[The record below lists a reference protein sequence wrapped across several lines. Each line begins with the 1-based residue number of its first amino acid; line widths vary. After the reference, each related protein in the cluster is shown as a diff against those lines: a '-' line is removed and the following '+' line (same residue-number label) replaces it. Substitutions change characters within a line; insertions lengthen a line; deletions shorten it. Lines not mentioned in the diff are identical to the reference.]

1 MALIPFLVIKTLLL
15 GNIFTFF
22 QGTALCRQNQ
32 HTDLVNL
39 LVSQAKSTTTSES
52 VQSRDHF
59 WFCTASACHAL
70 TVRVT
75 VGSLCTTYLYLRI
88 CWSRLCFTAI
98 IITRTPL
105 LVHIN
110 KLPTVFIPEPSVLSY
125 LDRENRTRQLLHADW
140 DSVNQPDLCRSHHTA
155 RAEFVFISDTSGQ
168 NAVQNAHR
176 SPVAY
181 RDM

>member
-110 KLPTVFIPEPSVLSY
+110 KQTYSLYS
-125 LDRENRTRQLLHADW
+125 
-140 DSVNQPDLCRSHHTA
+140 
-155 RAEFVFISDTSGQ
+155 RAF
-168 NAVQNAHR
+168 
-176 SPVAY
+176 SPVISRQREQNPSTFTCRLGQRQSA
-181 RDM
+181 RSLQIASHCTCGIRVHIRHKRTERCTKRS